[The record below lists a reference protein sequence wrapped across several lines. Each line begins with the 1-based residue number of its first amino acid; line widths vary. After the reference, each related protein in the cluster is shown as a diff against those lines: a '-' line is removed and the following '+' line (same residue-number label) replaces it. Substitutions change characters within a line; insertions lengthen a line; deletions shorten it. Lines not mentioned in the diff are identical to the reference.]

1 MATWDHPRSR
11 GVYIWFRFVVA
22 PSSGSS
28 PLARGLRRGGRPGRR
43 GRGIIPAR
51 AGFTAAQDHQ
61 RFAVGDHPRS
71 RGVYRCAS
79 RGPAAGPG
87 SSPLARGLQGFR
99 IRIATQRRIIPARA
113 GFTRRSRA
121 RSAATADHPRSR
133 GVYTESSI
141 ASLIPSGSS
150 PLARGLRGFH
160 APHHRGRRII
170 PARAGFTCGMRPARA
185 GTPDHPRSRGVY
197 LLEAFPA
204 IVSRGSSPLARGL
217 PALVDEC
224 ERNGRII
231 PARAGFT
238 GARVGGGSPEWD
250 HPRSRGVYPPTRG

>member
-113 GFTRRSRA
+113 GFTTSPSITSRRPR
-121 RSAATADHPRSR
+121 DHPRSR
-133 GVYTESSI
+133 GVYSQSGRADTGL
-141 ASLIPSGSS
+141 AGSS
-150 PLARGLRGFH
+150 PLARGLLGQDVARLQVL
-160 APHHRGRRII
+160 RII
-170 PARAGFTCGMRPARA
+170 PARAGFTRA
-185 GTPDHPRSRGVY
+185 
-197 LLEAFPA
+197 
-204 IVSRGSSPLARGL
+204 
-217 PALVDEC
+217 
-224 ERNGRII
+224 
-231 PARAGFT
+231 
-238 GARVGGGSPEWD
+238 
-250 HPRSRGVYPPTRG
+250 

>member
-113 GFTRRSRA
+113 GFTTSPSMTSRRPR
-121 RSAATADHPRSR
+121 DHPRSR
-133 GVYTESSI
+133 GVYGLNER
-141 ASLIPSGSS
+141 ARRGDGGSS
-150 PLARGLRGFH
+150 PLARGLLEELV
-160 APHHRGRRII
+160 PLRREFGII
-170 PARAGFTCGMRPARA
+170 PARAGFTLGMAALRA
-185 GTPDHPRSRGVY
+185 INRDHPRSRGVY
-197 LLEAFPA
+197 RP
-204 IVSRGSSPLARGL
+204 
-217 PALVDEC
+217 
-224 ERNGRII
+224 
-231 PARAGFT
+231 
-238 GARVGGGSPEWD
+238 
-250 HPRSRGVYPPTRG
+250 